1 MPGYETDT
9 ECLVKRNVSGT
20 CKSIIE
26 DLDLSEDLCKQ
37 KCVEISSCSFFVS
50 KIKEDSISCKIC
62 IHGSIRNSDDNV
74 ETAGFCP
81 KVRDNLAIPIPPN
94 PNPQLTKFWCQKGHN
109 DTIGRFPLK
118 YEEVI
123 YTEPVMEENK
133 QWCGI
138 RDSPNILTSF
148 LKSLGSPSSLK
159 AVLSLLTMGGW

>member
-1 MPGYETDT
+1 MASAI
-9 ECLVKRNVSGT
+9 V
-20 CKSIIE
+20 
-26 DLDLSEDLCKQ
+26 
-37 KCVEISSCSFFVS
+37 CSYI
-50 KIKEDSISCKIC
+50 KIRTRGKIC
-62 IHGSIRNSDDNV
+62 KHGSIRNSDDNV

-138 RDSPNILTSF
+138 RDSPNILTYTKWSINGD
-148 LKSLGSPSSLK
+148 KRPSAISTAL
-159 AVLSLLTMGGW
+159 VECELCTGGNITVKI